1 MIGSTNSNVMRAN
14 LQAATLTG
22 ACIEAWK
29 IAENTNLEGV
39 DCDYIYLVE
48 SDQERRPKQGEF
60 EEGEFQQLALE
71 QRKLYV
77 DE

>member
-1 MIGSTNSNVMRAN
+1 MRAN
-14 LQAATLTG
+14 LQGATLTG

-29 IAENTNLEGV
+29 IAENSNLEGV

-48 SDQERRPKQGEF
+48 SEGERRPR
-60 EEGEFQQLALE
+60 EGEFGEGEFRQLALE
-71 QRKLYV
+71 QRKLYI